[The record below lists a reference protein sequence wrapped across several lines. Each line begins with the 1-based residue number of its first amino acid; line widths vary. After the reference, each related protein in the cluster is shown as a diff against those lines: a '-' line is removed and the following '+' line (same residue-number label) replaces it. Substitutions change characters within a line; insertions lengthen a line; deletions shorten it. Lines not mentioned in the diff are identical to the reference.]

1 MQDPSVKKLFYEQ
14 VERYSREDQSAFFSP
29 VISLFINWLKKNK
42 PTKPLEICEFGGG
55 GGLLLSRLAKF
66 SPKAKLTNVELVAE
80 YRKYQIL
87 PEIRF
92 INGSILVPKFA
103 DSSFDIIVIR
113 DVLHH
118 LIGENLSNTRK
129 NQRQALLELKRLL
142 KPGGAIFIEELVNQ
156 SKIAGRIIYGLSKI
170 NSSLGIRSK
179 YFQISPHTIVAFLTS
194 KELLKLASEVFGKIN
209 ISRAIFRPSFYG
221 LRFRLVH
228 LGSSSGKQLLVI
240 EKPR

>member
-1 MQDPSVKKLFYEQ
+1 MQHPSVKRLFREQ
-14 VERYSREDQSAFFSP
+14 VELYSREDQSAFFSP

-42 PTKPLEICEFGGG
+42 PSKTLEICEFGGG

-66 SPKAKLTNVELVAE
+66 APGAKLTNIELVAD

-92 INGSILVPKFA
+92 IAGSILDSKFA
-103 DSSFDIIVIR
+103 DGSFDCLVIR

-118 LIGENLSNTRK
+118 LIGDNLSKTK
-129 NQRQALLELKRLL
+129 ENQKQALQELKRLL
-142 KPGGAIFIEELVNQ
+142 KPGGVIFIEELVNQ
-156 SKIAGRIIYGLSKI
+156 SGIAGRLIYGLSKI

-179 YFQISPHTIVAFLTS
+179 YFQISPNTIVSFLTS
-194 KELLKLASEVFGKIN
+194 KELIKLSGEVFGKKN
-209 ISRAIFRPSFYG
+209 ISQAIFRPSFHR

-228 LGSSSGKQLLVI
+228 LGGHSGKQLLVL